1 MWMLSW
7 VPDSYLL
14 WAVHAVL
21 AVGAIGTFLS
31 FFLLHKIVRWLPA
44 LAPWHLL
51 LQILSLSL
59 LVGGLYFK
67 GGYDTEARWRA
78 KVKEAE
84 DKIAV
89 VEEQSKEL
97 NKRLEE
103 ERKKK
108 QKVRIEYYNT
118 VKTEIKEVEKIID
131 GKCVLDPKVNE
142 LHNKAATNPK
152 VEKINELHNKA
163 ASGVGATK

>member
-1 MWMLSW
+1 MWMLAW
-7 VPDSYLL
+7 VPDSLLL

-21 AVGAIGTFLS
+21 IAGAISTFLS
-31 FFLLHKIVRWLPA
+31 FFLLHRIVRWMPA

-51 LQILSLSL
+51 LQIISMAL

-67 GGYDTEARWRA
+67 GGYDTEASWRA

-84 DKIAV
+84 DKISQ
-89 VEEQSKEL
+89 VEEQSREL
-97 NKRLEE
+97 TKKLED

-108 QKVRIEYYNT
+108 QKIRVEYYNT

-142 LHNKAATNPK
+142 LHNKAATNP
-152 VEKINELHNKA
+152 EKAK
-163 ASGVGATK
+163 